1 MAQFINGND
10 TLLIDGEPFGVGL
23 VQITR
28 HADVLDKYAL
38 RTIDGDLRREI
49 LGIYFNYELTFGTF
63 YDMEQYDRLF
73 QKLTEKKEYHM
84 ITIPT
89 NTGFDTYKG
98 YISKV
103 RDIIEYVNGEDRIIR
118 GLSCSMVS
126 KKPTR

>member
-73 QKLTEKKEYHM
+73 
-84 ITIPT
+84 
-89 NTGFDTYKG
+89 
-98 YISKV
+98 
-103 RDIIEYVNGEDRIIR
+103 
-118 GLSCSMVS
+118 
-126 KKPTR
+126 